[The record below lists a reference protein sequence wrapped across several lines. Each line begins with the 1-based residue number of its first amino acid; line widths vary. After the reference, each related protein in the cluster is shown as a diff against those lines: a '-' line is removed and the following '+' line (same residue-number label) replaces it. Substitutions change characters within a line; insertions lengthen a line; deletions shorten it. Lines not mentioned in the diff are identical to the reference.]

1 MVSRHWTG
9 KSNFGDVPLPTPAT
23 WTLAPSML
31 TAGGDTAA
39 MLALVEP
46 PGPEVGDPEADSP
59 LHAAMPTTAAS
70 TNAAAVR
77 ERKSCLPSFPDACRV
92 IRHTG
97 ADRATPKPV
106 SRA

>member
-1 MVSRHWTG
+1 
-9 KSNFGDVPLPTPAT
+9 
-23 WTLAPSML
+23 ML

>member
-1 MVSRHWTG
+1 MAAKNHGFAASRQRQ
-9 KSNFGDVPLPTPAT
+9 DQILD
-23 WTLAPSML
+23 L
-31 TAGGDTAA
+31 TAANWIETRSRFVQDDEIRVVDKR
-39 MLALVEP
+39 LRQ
-46 PGPEVGDPEADSP
+46 ADSP